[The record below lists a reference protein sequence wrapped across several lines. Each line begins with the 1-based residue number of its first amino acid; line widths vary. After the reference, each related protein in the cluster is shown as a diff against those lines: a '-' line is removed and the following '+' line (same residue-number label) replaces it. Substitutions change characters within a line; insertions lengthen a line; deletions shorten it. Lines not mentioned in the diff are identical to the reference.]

1 MYIFRFQRDIV
12 DVVLVL
18 FLARTIGTRRWD
30 KTRGCIRGE
39 VLLAFFFFHRGERG
53 WETGCDNGNGML
65 PQDPV
70 FGYHV
75 HQV

>member
-18 FLARTIGTRRWD
+18 FLARTIGGGI
-30 KTRGCIRGE
+30 KRGDVYAGKFYWP
-39 VLLAFFFFHRGERG
+39 FFFPPRRARL
-53 WETGCDNGNGML
+53 GCDNGNGML

>member
-18 FLARTIGTRRWD
+18 FLARTIGGGI
-30 KTRGCIRGE
+30 KRGDVYAGKFYWP
-39 VLLAFFFFHRGERG
+39 FFFFHRGERG